1 MLFRFALIWL
11 KLAVYS
17 KILSRHIQ
25 ILPFLGG
32 ETGSDH
38 KKTKMKKLTCFL
50 SAFFC
55 LFLLVGQDAPS
66 KKVSMEDYLSYETV
80 SNPRLSPDGKQILF
94 SRTWIDKIND
104 SRPTDLWIMNA
115 DGSQARFFLEGSNGL
130 WSPDGKRVAFT
141 KEGEPKGPQIFVKFL
156 GVEGEPTQITRLD
169 KSPGNL
175 AWSPDGQ
182 YIAFTMTVDDKS
194 SWKINIPAPPPGA
207 KWTEA
212 PRIVD
217 DLVYRRDRQGF
228 IENGYTHIFV
238 VPAEGGTARQI
249 TSGDW
254 DHGGALAWT
263 PDGKKI
269 IFSSLRI
276 PEAEYADQE
285 SNLYSVDVQSG
296 AITQLTSRKGREA
309 APVVSPDG
317 KLIAFI
323 GTEWSENFYQKSM
336 VYVCQIDGA
345 NPRALSAD
353 LDRNPSGLVW
363 AGDNTGVYF
372 NVEDQGGYNLHFSSL
387 AGKTKPITKGNHVL
401 TVTDILPG
409 GQAVATQTSYN
420 QPPDVVAFSLSNPTA
435 IKRLTNVN
443 RDILDFVKLGSTEEI
458 RYKSTDGKEIQ
469 GWIVR
474 PPDFDPAKKYPLIL
488 KIHGGPHS
496 MYNVAFNFDNQLHAA
511 AGNIVLYTNPRGS
524 TGYGYEFANAI
535 QNAYPGKDFDD
546 LMSGV
551 DAVIAKGSVDTTK
564 MFVYGGSGGGVLTS
578 WIVGHTN
585 RFAAASVN
593 YPVIDWLSFVG
604 TTDGVGWYRNFKKYP
619 WEDPS
624 EHLARSP
631 LMYVGNVKTPTMLM
645 TGVKD
650 LRTPISQT
658 EEFYQALKVLKVPTV
673 MIRFNEEFHGVSSK
687 PSNYMRSLAYMM
699 SWFEE
704 WGNKKDRP

>member
-17 KILSRHIQ
+17 KILSGHIQ

-387 AGKTKPITKGNHVL
+387 AGKTKPITKGDHVL

>member
-1 MLFRFALIWL
+1 
-11 KLAVYS
+11 
-17 KILSRHIQ
+17 
-25 ILPFLGG
+25 
-32 ETGSDH
+32 
-38 KKTKMKKLTCFL
+38 MKKLTCFF
-50 SAFFC
+50 SAFF
-55 LFLLVGQDAPS
+55 FLIIVIGQDVQLRS
-66 KKVSMEDYLSYETV
+66 VSMEDYLNYETV
-80 SNPRLSPDGKQILF
+80 SNARLSPDGKQILF

-115 DGSQARFFLEGSNGL
+115 DGSQARFFLKGSNGL
-130 WSPDGKRVAFT
+130 WSPEGKRVAFT
-141 KEGEPKGPQIFVKFL
+141 KEGDPKGSQIFIKYL

-169 KSPGNL
+169 KTPGNL
-175 AWSPDGQ
+175 AWSPDGE
-182 YIAFTMTVDDKS
+182 YIAFTMTVEDKS
-194 SWKINIPAPPPGA
+194 SWKINIPSPPAGA

-228 IENGYTHIFV
+228 MESGHTHIFL

-254 DHGGALAWT
+254 DHEGTLAWT

-285 SNLYSVDVQSG
+285 SNLYSVDIHSG
-296 AITQLTSRKGREA
+296 VITPLTSRKGREGS
-309 APVVSPDG
+309 PVVSPDG
-317 KLIAFI
+317 KMIAFT

-336 VYVCQIDGA
+336 VFVCQIDGS
-345 NPRALSAD
+345 NPRVISAD
-353 LDRNPSGLVW
+353 LDRNASGLVW
-363 AGDNTGVYF
+363 ATDNSGVYF
-372 NVEDQGGYNLHFSSL
+372 NVEDQGGYNLHLSSL
-387 AGKTKPITKGNHVL
+387 AGKTKAITKGNHVL

-409 GQAVATQTSYN
+409 GLAVATQTSYN
-420 QPPDVVAFSLSNPTA
+420 QPPDVVTFQVSNPTA

-443 RDILDFVKLGSTEEI
+443 KDILDFVKLGATEEV
-458 RYKSTDGKEIQ
+458 RYKSTDGQEIQ

-474 PPDFDPAKKYPLIL
+474 PPDFDPAKNYPLIL

-524 TGYGYEFANAI
+524 TGYGYDFANAI

-551 DAVIAKGSVDTTK
+551 DAVISKGSVDTSRL
-564 MFVYGGSGGGVLTS
+564 FVYGGSGGGVLTS

-593 YPVIDWLSFVG
+593 YPVIDWVSFVG

-631 LMYVGNVKTPTMLM
+631 LMYVGNVTTPTMLM

-658 EEFYQALKVLKVPTV
+658 EEFYQALKVRKVPTV

-704 WGNKKDRP
+704 WGNKKERP